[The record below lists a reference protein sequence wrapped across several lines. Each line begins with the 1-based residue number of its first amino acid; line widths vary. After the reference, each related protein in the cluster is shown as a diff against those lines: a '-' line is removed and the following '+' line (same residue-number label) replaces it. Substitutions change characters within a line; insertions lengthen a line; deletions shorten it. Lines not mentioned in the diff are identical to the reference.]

1 MHKPL
6 LFVGDIHL
14 GRTPHRLGAD
24 GLDPTEL
31 GPAEAWNRVVR
42 YAVDRKVQAVVLA
55 GDVVDHD
62 EDRFEA
68 FGHLSRGTATL
79 VEHGIRVLG
88 VAGNHDHVAL
98 PRLAD
103 RIPDFTLL
111 GRDCTWQRV
120 ELEGVD
126 LIGWSFNSRHHAG
139 DPLESNGLQT
149 VLDARRS
156 DALCLGVLHGDLDQS
171 QSRYAP
177 VRTDDL
183 AQHPVSGW
191 FLGHIHQPHDL
202 TQARPIGY
210 LGSLV
215 GLDRSEVGP
224 RGPWLVTPQSSQS
237 LSAEQIPLG
246 PAYWR
251 ALDVDIS
258 HVQDGELA
266 EDALHAAIVGAMSD
280 AAANDP
286 WFQAGPFRAVGC
298 SITLVGR
305 TNARASI
312 RQFVQNWDT
321 RHLNHET
328 GSSRWLVVA
337 LSDETRPER
346 DLRRLAQQRT
356 PLGQVAQ
363 LLLALDDGAVD
374 AIPPAVS
381 EALSGFNTAN
391 WRAAEDHHPLPDPH
405 SVVRKAALELLDKL
419 WAQRPEGL

>member
-1 MHKPL
+1 MSVHRPL

-14 GRTPHRLGAD
+14 GRTPHRLGVD
-24 GLDPTEL
+24 GMDPNELDPS
-31 GPAEAWNRVVR
+31 EAWSRVVR

-139 DPLESNGLQT
+139 DPLESPGLQT
-149 VLDARRS
+149 ALDARRS

-177 VRTDDL
+177 VRTEDL

-215 GLDRSEVGP
+215 GLDRSEMSSSFVSSSE
-224 RGPWLVTPQSSQS
+224 RGRSTFFRG
-237 LSAEQIPLG
+237 A
-246 PAYWR
+246 
-251 ALDVDIS
+251 
-258 HVQDGELA
+258 HGE
-266 EDALHAAIVGAMSD
+266 SY
-280 AAANDP
+280 
-286 WFQAGPFRAVGC
+286 
-298 SITLVGR
+298 
-305 TNARASI
+305 
-312 RQFVQNWDT
+312 
-321 RHLNHET
+321 
-328 GSSRWLVVA
+328 
-337 LSDETRPER
+337 
-346 DLRRLAQQRT
+346 
-356 PLGQVAQ
+356 
-363 LLLALDDGAVD
+363 
-374 AIPPAVS
+374 
-381 EALSGFNTAN
+381 
-391 WRAAEDHHPLPDPH
+391 
-405 SVVRKAALELLDKL
+405 ELLQHL
-419 WAQRPEGL
+419 GRGACV